1 MKKTGWIVLSLAGL
15 LTACNGDKQKA
26 AGLLERANAS
36 FEVGDYNL
44 AKLQIDSIR
53 TFYPK
58 AFDARKEGIRL
69 MQRVDLEEQQKS
81 LVYLDSMMAVKQAA
95 LDSLKTRFVLE
106 KDTAYQEIGNYFYP
120 TQVVEKNIGRSFL
133 RAQVN
138 ELGEMSLTS
147 IYCAG
152 GNLHHTA
159 VRVSVGD
166 TYAETPV
173 SNDSYETT
181 DLGRAIEKADMLY
194 AEIDRNK
201 MFVGTAAKEDRSRM
215 NICFV
220 MAPEYKDLEADFL
233 KFATER
239 GMVGIKGHRSVGGF
253 RASLYNAMPKSSV
266 EALVACMKE
275 FEKQH

>member
-15 LTACNGDKQKA
+15 LTACNSDKQKA

-36 FEVGDYNL
+36 FEAGDYNL

-81 LVYLDSMMAVKQAA
+81 LVYLDSMMAVKQAV

-106 KDTAYQEIGNYFYP
+106 KDTAYQETGNYFYP

-181 DLGRAIEKADMLY
+181 DLGRAIEKADYKVGNDGGVVNFILANQDKKNIQLTFLGDRTYRTVMQPNDVKAVVELVEL
-194 AEIDRNK
+194 AKVLSGMEEIKKEQKEANLKIRFVERK
-201 MFVGTAAKEDRSRM
+201 MQENQETS
-215 NICFV
+215 
-220 MAPEYKDLEADFL
+220 KD
-233 KFATER
+233 
-239 GMVGIKGHRSVGGF
+239 
-253 RASLYNAMPKSSV
+253 
-266 EALVACMKE
+266 
-275 FEKQH
+275 

>member
-1 MKKTGWIVLSLAGL
+1 MKKTGWIVLLAAGL
-15 LTACNGDKQKA
+15 LAACNGDEQKA
-26 AGLLERANAS
+26 AGLLERASAS
-36 FEVGDYNL
+36 FAAGDYNL

-58 AFDARKEGIRL
+58 AFDARREGIRL

-95 LDSLKTRFVLE
+95 LDSLKPRFVLE
-106 KDTAYQEIGNYFYP
+106 KDTAYQETGNYFYP
-120 TQVVEKNIGRSFL
+120 TQVVEKSIGRSFL

-159 VRVSVGD
+159 IRVSVGD

-181 DLGRAIEKADMLY
+181 DLGRAIEKADYKVGNDGGVVNFIL
-194 AEIDRNK
+194 ANQDKRNIQLTFLGDRNYRTVMRPNDVKAVVELVELAKVLSGMEEIRKEQKEANLKIRFVERK
-201 MFVGTAAKEDRSRM
+201 MQE
-215 NICFV
+215 NQ
-220 MAPEYKDLEADFL
+220 EAS
-233 KFATER
+233 
-239 GMVGIKGHRSVGGF
+239 G
-253 RASLYNAMPKSSV
+253 N
-266 EALVACMKE
+266 
-275 FEKQH
+275 

>member
-15 LTACNGDKQKA
+15 LTACNSDKQKA

-36 FEVGDYNL
+36 FEAGDYNL

-181 DLGRAIEKADMLY
+181 DLGRAIEKADYKVENDGGVVNFILANQDKKNIQLTFLGDRTYRTVMQPNDVKAVVELVEL
-194 AEIDRNK
+194 AKVLSGMEEIKKEQNEANLKIRFVERK
-201 MFVGTAAKEDRSRM
+201 MQENQETSED
-215 NICFV
+215 
-220 MAPEYKDLEADFL
+220 
-233 KFATER
+233 
-239 GMVGIKGHRSVGGF
+239 
-253 RASLYNAMPKSSV
+253 
-266 EALVACMKE
+266 
-275 FEKQH
+275 

>member
-15 LTACNGDKQKA
+15 LTACNGDKQKT

-36 FEVGDYNL
+36 FEAGDYNL

-81 LVYLDSMMAVKQAA
+81 LVYLDSMMAVKQAV

-181 DLGRAIEKADMLY
+181 DLERAIEKADYKVENDGGVVNFILANQDKKNIQLTFLGDRTYRTVMQPNDVKAVVELVEL
-194 AEIDRNK
+194 AKVLSGMEEIKKEQNEANLKIRFVERK
-201 MFVGTAAKEDRSRM
+201 MQENQETSED
-215 NICFV
+215 
-220 MAPEYKDLEADFL
+220 
-233 KFATER
+233 
-239 GMVGIKGHRSVGGF
+239 
-253 RASLYNAMPKSSV
+253 
-266 EALVACMKE
+266 
-275 FEKQH
+275 